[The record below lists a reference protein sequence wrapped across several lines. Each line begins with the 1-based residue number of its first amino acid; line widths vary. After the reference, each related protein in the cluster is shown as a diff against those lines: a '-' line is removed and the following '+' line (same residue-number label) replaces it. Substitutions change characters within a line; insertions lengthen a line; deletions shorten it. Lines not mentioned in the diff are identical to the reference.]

1 MKQSAKI
8 SRPLDA
14 KMESGK
20 EAAEK
25 EEEEG
30 ESLIDFMFDHAN
42 DFFINHI
49 PVDSIKEMEK
59 TCRCSFI
66 IFAKKC

>member
-1 MKQSAKI
+1 MKQSTKI

-25 EEEEG
+25 QEEEG
-30 ESLIDFMFDHAN
+30 ESLRDFMFDHAN
-42 DFFINHI
+42 DFFISHI
-49 PVDSIKEMEK
+49 PVDSIKEMET
-59 TCRCSFI
+59 TCKLTAI
-66 IFAKKC
+66 YLLLN

>member
-20 EAAEK
+20 EAAER

-30 ESLIDFMFDHAN
+30 ESLTDFMFDHMN
-42 DFFINHI
+42 DFFISHI

-59 TCRCSFI
+59 TCKYCI
-66 IFAKKC
+66 IAL